1 MHHVHHMVKPVNI
14 CNGSTVSDCCTI
26 FILLVYGSL
35 VTTIYRKDMVVTT
48 AATSSEAYIKDVSV
62 ETLNV
67 SEGNIFIIAP
77 GTGGLSFLRCSCSI
91 DSSSMQGVGSSGEYS
106 IGQNGSLSF
115 SLRIVEANDDDEEDD
130 EVAV

>member
-1 MHHVHHMVKPVNI
+1 MHHVHHMVNPTNI

-35 VTTIYRKDMVVTT
+35 VTTIYKKDMVVTT

-77 GTGGLSFLRCSCSI
+77 GTGGLSLFVRCII

-106 IGQNGSLSF
+106 IGQNGSSF
-115 SLRIVEANDDDEEDD
+115 SLRIVEANDDEDDDD
-130 EVAV
+130 EVAAV

>member
-1 MHHVHHMVKPVNI
+1 MHHVHHMVNPVSI
-14 CNGSTVSDCCTI
+14 CNGSTVSDCCTML
-26 FILLVYGSL
+26 ILLVYGSL
-35 VTTIYRKDMVVTT
+35 VTTIYRQDMVVTT

-77 GTGGLSFLRCSCSI
+77 GTGGLSFLRCI
-91 DSSSMQGVGSSGEYS
+91 SSSMQGVGSSGEYS

-115 SLRIVEANDDDEEDD
+115 SLRIVEANANDDD

>member
-1 MHHVHHMVKPVNI
+1 MHHVHHMVKPTNI

-77 GTGGLSFLRCSCSI
+77 GTGGLSFLLRCSI

-106 IGQNGSLSF
+106 IGQNGSFSF
-115 SLRIVEANDDDEEDD
+115 SLRTVEANDDEDEDD